1 MDLLQEIELLKK
13 AVGDPDRVAT
23 LVRHDIL
30 GPLLDAA
37 EAHLQPDLFAVPH
50 QKKSR
55 TSSEAAAGWR
65 PKAKSAAMKVLREVS
80 FWSRDA
86 FHNSGVT
93 REELCRRTGMKES
106 TACGRLKVLQNHG
119 LIKVDGTRKASS
131 GFNVNVYYITQK
143 GRDFL
148 AREAA

>member
-1 MDLLQEIELLKK
+1 MREQI
-13 AVGDPDRVAT
+13 GNAT
-23 LVRHDIL
+23 GSACFAQVQVDVVRALCDT
-30 GPLLDAA
+30 A
-37 EAHLQPDLFAVPH
+37 EAHLRPDLFAVPH

-65 PKAKSAAMKVLREVS
+65 PKAKTAAMRVLRVIEQYPKTGRS
-80 FWSRDA
+80 
-86 FHNSGVT
+86 
-93 REELCRRTGMKES
+93 REEVCMYLRMKES
-106 TACGRLKVLQNHG
+106 TACGRLKVLQDHG

-148 AREAA
+148 ALEAA